1 VPARFAKL
9 YFQFFHRGA
18 EIDVVLGRMTPQI
31 LQTPF
36 QLKDRFFEIK
46 RLPFHEVKPLKC

>member
-1 VPARFAKL
+1 
-9 YFQFFHRGA
+9 
-18 EIDVVLGRMTPQI
+18 VLGRMTPQI
-31 LQTPF
+31 LQPPF